1 MSFQRALATLFA
13 IGILSALLPATA
25 QAKPLSE
32 LLQGESVIVLDKRF
46 SNFNVVDVQ
55 SVNGGFADLG
65 QIDVLPLNDDPL
77 NPGLKFN
84 VPFDAI
90 GTPFGHA
97 GLSSVTAI
105 FEFDVQTTSGL
116 ALIKDNSLWINGY
129 TFDAGSPETFI
140 QISEQVL
147 DASGAPLGDKL
158 AIVYRDD
165 MPDDPNHFDSADF
178 APQSFVHVRKT
189 ISVVGPNTNDGARL
203 TMFEQR
209 FSQVPEPGTWTI
221 ACLVGLWSSVCRPN
235 GSRRNP

>member
-1 MSFQRALATLFA
+1 MNSTCARVTLLAVA
-13 IGILSALLPATA
+13 VLSACPYAEA
-25 QAKPLSE
+25 QGKPLSL
-32 LLQGESVIVLDKRF
+32 LLQGEPIIVLDKRF

-65 QIDVLPLNDDPL
+65 QIDVLPLNDDPR

-84 VPFDAI
+84 VPFDAV

-116 ALIKDNSLWINGY
+116 PLIKDNSLLINGY
-129 TFDAGSPETFI
+129 AFDAGNPQTFI
-140 QISEQVL
+140 QISELVL

-165 MPDDPNHFDSADF
+165 LPGDPDHFDSAEF

-189 ISVVGPNTNDGARL
+189 ITVVGPSTNDGARL

-209 FSQVPEPGTWTI
+209 FSQVPEPATWLGACI
-221 ACLVGLWSSVCRPN
+221 AWWCLSWLRPN
-235 GSRRNP
+235 RSR